1 MSGVQYVLLI
11 QNQTDGAQENLQK
24 TKKSW
29 DVGEDQDIDV
39 IEEEVSADVEENAV
53 NDPNTD
59 DELVE
64 LRPRISITQEGG
76 VELIFNLKKWF
87 RSPWQFESEDSVI

>member
-11 QNQTDGAQENLQK
+11 HNQTDGAQENLQK
-24 TKKSW
+24 TKKS
-29 DVGEDQDIDV
+29 EIDV

-64 LRPRISITQEGG
+64 LRPRISIPQEGG
-76 VELIFNLKKWF
+76 VELIVNLKEWLK
-87 RSPWQFESEDSVI
+87 SPWQLESEESVI